1 VAEWIETQSQADIMQ
16 EFPWLVYCDGTW
28 GSTGAR
34 ATAVLTSPSGIKLRY
49 AGKLQFTG
57 ETDKCTNNIIEYKDI
72 LLGLQKLR
80 VIVVQTCVLRTD
92 SKVVLGQIE
101 KECIAW
107 EPTLERYLALVR
119 RMESYFKGF
128 TVEYIERNK
137 NVEADD
143 LAKAAARNTPVP
155 TKVFFQVLEDTSV
168 KTVLPEPRIINI
180 IKGEDWRASIMVYLY
195 HYYEPDSKNEEIRM
209 QQRAKDY

>member
-1 VAEWIETQSQADIMQ
+1 METQSQADIMQ
-16 EFPWLVYCDGTW
+16 ESPWLVYCDGAW
-28 GSTGAR
+28 GSTRAR
-34 ATAVLTSPSGIKLRY
+34 ETTVLTSPSGIKLRY

-57 ETDKCTNNIIEYKDI
+57 ETEKCTNNIVEYEDI

-80 VIVVQTCVLRTD
+80 AIVMQTCVLRTY
-92 SKVVLGQIE
+92 SKVVLGHIE
-101 KECIAW
+101 KECIAR